1 MSEENGSAI
10 EVHHHETALAMVVEP
25 SEAMR
30 RLGQLQD
37 FVRQSMKEDV
47 DYGVIPGTDKPT
59 LLQPGA
65 QKLAE
70 IYGFTIDYEDRPGCV
85 EDYERPLF
93 VYKKRCVLKSKRD
106 GAFVGAGVGSC
117 NSLES
122 KYGARWVFERE
133 VPAHLDHSKLPRKE
147 RISKKNGRPFV
158 MYQVPNDKIFDQVN
172 TLEKM
177 ACKRALVMAVIGATR
192 SAGIFTQDMEDLHQ
206 EAPDALGGTGK
217 VEDVEEMEQPYA
229 ERASAPKPAPG
240 GADVTAFIKAYEL
253 AATIDEVRAVSKSV
267 QPTRHTKEQLKQL
280 RAVRAAAEERIAKA
294 AAQPAEPTAEQAAPP
309 VVEGEMLEPGA
320 MG

>member
-1 MSEENGSAI
+1 MSTDNGTTAI
-10 EVHHHETALAMVVEP
+10 ELRQPESAALAMVVEP

-30 RLGQLQD
+30 RLGQLQE
-37 FVRQSMKEDV
+37 FVRGSMVKDV

-133 VPAHLDHSKLPRKE
+133 VPSHLDHSKLPKKE
-147 RISKKNGRPFV
+147 RVSKKNGRSFV
-158 MYQVPNDKIFDQVN
+158 MYQIPNDKIFDQVN

-192 SAGIFTQDMEDLHQ
+192 SAGIFTQDMEDQQ
-206 EAPDALGGTGK
+206 EAPDALGGMGK
-217 VEDVEEMEQPYA
+217 VEDVEELEQPYA
-229 ERASAPKPAPG
+229 ERAAPKPAPG
-240 GADVTAFIKAYEL
+240 GADVAAFIKAYDL

-294 AAQPAEPTAEQAAPP
+294 GEQAAPP

-320 MG
+320 AGT